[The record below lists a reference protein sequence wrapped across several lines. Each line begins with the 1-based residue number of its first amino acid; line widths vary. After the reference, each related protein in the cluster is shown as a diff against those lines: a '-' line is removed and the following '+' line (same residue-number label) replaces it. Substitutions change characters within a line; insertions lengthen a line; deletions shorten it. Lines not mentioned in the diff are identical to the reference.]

1 MKIQEIDALS
11 SDLSSS
17 FLMEILDVAKGMVKA
32 SLEGMQCC
40 HGLWEKA
47 QGEWTWLFIGGL
59 WLKGTAR
66 LSFPALSQDAAGP
79 RGGPAGT
86 CSQESINLLVET
98 RVSYTQICLNAEI
111 RAPWVPLGPGGGLCS
126 VAAVQGQWSDRS
138 GQRARGKVG
147 LPVLWPRLVLHLWR
161 GVMSPCKLWLSQPLK
176 WAFAEKDLSTSRE

>member
-17 FLMEILDVAKGMVKA
+17 SLMEILDVAKGMVKA

-40 HGLWEKA
+40 HGLWKNA
-47 QGEWTWLFIGGL
+47 QGEWTWLFTGGL
-59 WLKGTAR
+59 WLRGTAR
-66 LSFPALSQDAAGP
+66 LSFPPLSQDAAGP

-86 CSQESINLLVET
+86 CSQESIKLLVET
-98 RVSYTQICLNAEI
+98 RVSETQICLNTKI
-111 RAPWVPLGPGGGLCS
+111 RAPWVPSGPGGGLCS
-126 VAAVQGQWSDRS
+126 VAAVQGQWGDRS

-147 LPVLWPRLVLHLWR
+147 LLVLWPRLLLHLCR